1 MTRFNPNLHHRH
13 SNRLRGYDYSKEGAY
28 FITICTQNQECL
40 FGEILDGRMVLN
52 DAGKMI
58 QSVWDELP
66 QHYPGVDIDAFV
78 IMPNHV
84 HGILVF
90 ENRVGAGSP
99 CPKDRI
105 NCDTGKG
112 AGTAP
117 LRKTLGSVVAY
128 FKYKSTKSI
137 NKFQDTSGCRLWQ
150 RNYYEHIIRNEDD
163 LNRIREY
170 IIYNPVQWITDP
182 ENPKNVG
189 AGSPRPK

>member
-1 MTRFNPNLHHRH
+1 MPRFNPNLHHRH
-13 SNRLRGYDYSKEGAY
+13 SIRLRGYDYSKEGAY
-28 FITICTQNQECL
+28 FITICTQNRECL
-40 FGEILDGRMVLN
+40 FGEIVDGRMVLN
-52 DAGKMI
+52 EAGRMI

-84 HGILVF
+84 HGIFVF
-90 ENRVGAGSP
+90 ENRVGAGFP
-99 CPKDRI
+99 CPEKNVQAQTKED
-105 NCDTGKG
+105 

-117 LRKTLGSVVAY
+117 LRKILGLVVAY
-128 FKYKSTKSI
+128 FKYKTTKSI
-137 NKFQDTSGCRLWQ
+137 NKFQDTSGCHLWQ

-182 ENPKNVG
+182 ENPENVG

>member
-1 MTRFNPNLHHRH
+1 
-13 SNRLRGYDYSKEGAY
+13 
-28 FITICTQNQECL
+28 
-40 FGEILDGRMVLN
+40 MVLN
-52 DAGKMI
+52 EAGRMI

-78 IMPNHV
+78 VMPNHV
-84 HGILVF
+84 HSILVF
-90 ENRVGAGSP
+90 ENRVGAGFP
-99 CPKDRI
+99 CPEK
-105 NCDTGKG
+105 NAQTKEG
-112 AGTAP
+112 AVTAP

-182 ENPKNVG
+182 ENPENVG